1 MNRILAAALL
11 LAALGCKQSGPADNA
26 ATKYT
31 DGLQS
36 NVQQA
41 EDAAAKAN
49 AAIATEQAQQ
59 AGAGAE

>member
-11 LAALGCKQSGPADNA
+11 LAALGCKKTETADNA
-26 ATKYT
+26 ATQYT

-49 AAIATEQAQQ
+49 AAMAASQAQQ
-59 AGAGAE
+59 AEAGAE